1 MRSIGG
7 SFIFAYS
14 SYNLN
19 FGIVHFLSCFH
30 WLRRQTYDLPLMI
43 NDLKKQILDKAVQYF
58 PEVQEIRHH
67 IHANPELSFHEHG
80 TSAFVAD
87 KLKGM
92 GVACQQGI
100 AGTGVVALISGKNP
114 DKRCIALRADMDALP
129 IMEANDVPYRSRNDG
144 VMHAC
149 GHDVHTSC
157 LLGAAHILQDLRD
170 SFEGTVKLIFQPGE
184 EKHPG
189 GASIMIKEG
198 VLENPKPEAI
208 FALHVFPHLKTGE
221 TGFRAGQYMASAD
234 EIYIT
239 IQGRGGHAA
248 LPHQT
253 VDPIA
258 ISALVITGL
267 QQIISRKGNPLIPS
281 VLTFGKIQGGFT
293 TNVIPDKVEILGTF
307 RTMDGQWRYEAHRW
321 IKEFTEQTCA
331 AYGAVALVEIPAGY
345 PSLFNDPALT
355 AKAEAW
361 AKEYVGE
368 TNVHELEMRMAG
380 EDFSFYTHHV
390 PGCFFRI
397 GTSPDGKQFTAPVH
411 NSHFDIDEESMKTG
425 MGMMAWCA
433 VNALA

>member
-1 MRSIGG
+1 MT
-7 SFIFAYS
+7 
-14 SYNLN
+14 
-19 FGIVHFLSCFH
+19 H
-30 WLRRQTYDLPLMI
+30 
-43 NDLKKQILDKAVQYF
+43 DLKSIILNRSEQYF
-58 PEVQEIRHH
+58 SEVQAIRRH
-67 IHANPELSFHEHG
+67 IHANPELSFHEHN
-80 TSAFVAD
+80 TSAFVSG
-87 KLKGM
+87 KLTSFGINNQK
-92 GVACQQGI
+92 VI
-100 AGTGVVALISGKNP
+100 AGTGIVALIEGKNP
-114 DKRCIALRADMDALP
+114 GKRCIALRADMDALP
-129 IMEANDVPYRSRNDG
+129 IYEANDVPYRSLNDG
-144 VMHAC
+144 IMHAC

-157 LLGAAHILQDLRD
+157 LLGAARILHDLRD
-170 SFEGTVKLIFQPGE
+170 EFEGTVKLIFQPGE

-189 GASIMIKEG
+189 GASIMIKDG

-208 FALHVFPHLKTGE
+208 FALHVFPHLPTGH

-239 IQGRGGHAA
+239 IQGEGGHAA

-281 VLTFGKIQGGFT
+281 VLTFGKIAGGHA

-307 RTMDGQWRYEAHRW
+307 RTMDETWRYEAHRW

-331 AYGAVALVEIPAGY
+331 AYGAQALVEIPSGY
-345 PSLFNDPALT
+345 PSLFNDPELNI
-355 AKAEAW
+355 KAESW
-361 AKEYVGE
+361 AKEFVGE
-368 TNVHELEMRMAG
+368 SKVHELEMRMAA

-397 GTSPDGKQFTAPVH
+397 GTSRDGKQFTAPVH
-411 NSHFDIDEESMKTG
+411 NSHFDIDEEALKTG

-433 VNALA
+433 VKNLE